1 MATVEELLRAAKKAD
16 AAGDTD
22 AARKL
27 MQLAKTGMGVGKP
40 SAADPAN
47 PLMPPRTS
55 PMGPAP
61 DMTPGATG
69 PMNTAKDMAAEPWAA
84 TKEYAS
90 GIMNPRESAVGK
102 SLAESGAYIPGISD
116 LSVGIMNA
124 GGAALS
130 GLHAAMAGGA
140 GAVADA
146 TGALGASEDSQQ
158 RLANDLMG
166 MAESTAGTMPLAT
179 TEVASA
185 RAALKA
191 DEKLN
196 SAAGAAKELGIT
208 PSLGMTGKTGGMAA
222 ATLEKVPFA
231 ADMVAK
237 DAARAVGEVE
247 GAFRKVISGGLSPSS
262 AGELLQK
269 GLVAFVE
276 KFQKRSSELYDN
288 VAKYIPQGKRVQ
300 LDKTRGTIT
309 AFQQHFAENPALA
322 KKLGLDKWNGVIAE
336 MQAPPKT
343 FGREFLEKNGVDPVT
358 VFGPAKEGGMSWA
371 ALSAF
376 RTEIGK
382 AIGQQTGELTD
393 VSMAR
398 LKQLYGALTAD
409 MEAAAKAA
417 GPKAYQAWTRA
428 NGFYKSGAKRME
440 RSLDSTIN
448 ATHPERAFE
457 AFDAL
462 TQADRST
469 ADIVRM
475 RQIKASLSRDDW
487 TQISESIAD
496 RLGKAKSG
504 AQNADGNV
512 FSPAT
517 FLTEWNKMS
526 PDARRI
532 LFDEP
537 VRIELEKIAKV
548 SEAVKAGQAERNFS
562 NTGTLVWAA
571 ALLKGFAVAPIST
584 TVAVTGTM
592 VSAKAMTSPIFLRAV
607 NRAMSGD
614 AKAIEA
620 MARGKGPYAEDAAL
634 LMRMA
639 ASETQMGGAANS
651 PEPPRAVI
659 NR

>member
-1 MATVEELLRAAKKAD
+1 MATVEELLRAAKNAD

-22 AARKL
+22 AARKFV
-27 MQLAKTGMGVGKP
+27 QLAKTGMGMGGKP
-40 SAADPAN
+40 SAADPSN
-47 PLMPPRTS
+47 PLLPPRTS

-69 PMNTAKDMAAEPWAA
+69 PLNTAKDMAAEPWAA
-84 TKEYAS
+84 TQEYAS
-90 GIMNPRESAVGK
+90 GILNPRGSALGK
-102 SLAESGAYIPGISD
+102 GIAESGAYIPGISD

-130 GLHAAMAGGA
+130 GLHAALAGGA

-179 TEVASA
+179 TESAAA

-191 DEKLN
+191 DGKIN
-196 SAAGAAKELGIT
+196 SAAGAAKDLGIT

-222 ATLEKVPFA
+222 AALEKVPFA
-231 ADMVAK
+231 AEMVAK
-237 DAARAVGEVE
+237 DATRAVGEVE

-269 GLVAFVE
+269 GLNGFVS
-276 KFQKRSSELYDN
+276 KFQERSNKLYDE
-288 VAKYIPQGKRVQ
+288 VAAHIPPGTRVDVSNMKGAVTEAKQ
-300 LDKTRGTIT
+300 Y
-309 AFQQHFAENPALA
+309 FAGNPELA
-322 KKLGLDKWNGVIAE
+322 SKLGLSGWDGVLAE
-336 MQAPPKT
+336 A
-343 FGREFLEKNGVDPVT
+343 EKNGI
-358 VFGPAKEGGMSWA
+358 SWQA
-371 ALSAF
+371 VRQLRSQ
-376 RTEIGK
+376 IGK
-382 AIGQQTGELTD
+382 AIGSNRGALADED
-393 VSMAR
+393 VGR
-398 LKQLYGALTAD
+398 LEQLYGALTSD

-417 GPKAYQAWTRA
+417 GPKAYQAWSRA
-428 NGFYKSGAKRME
+428 NGFYKSGAKRIE
-440 RSLDSTIN
+440 RSLDGTISAKN
-448 ATHPERAFE
+448 PERAFE

-469 ADIVRM
+469 ADIARM
-475 RQIKASLSRDDW
+475 RQIKSSLPRDDW

-526 PDARRI
+526 PDAKRI

-537 VRIELEKIAKV
+537 VRVELEKIAKV
-548 SEAVKAGQAERNFS
+548 SERVKAAGAERNMS
-562 NTGTLVWAA
+562 NTGTIVWAA
-571 ALLKGFAVAPIST
+571 AVLKAFSVAPVST
-584 TVAVTGTM
+584 TAGLGATM
-592 VSAKAMTSPIFLRAV
+592 IGSKAMTSPVFLRAV

-614 AKAIEA
+614 TKAIEA
-620 MARGKGPYAEDAAL
+620 MAKGRGPYAEDAAL
-634 LMRMA
+634 LMRMT
-639 ASETQMGGAANS
+639 ASEMQTGGAANS

>member
-1 MATVEELLRAAKKAD
+1 MATVEELLRAAKNAD
-16 AAGDTD
+16 AAGDTE

-27 MQLAKTGMGVGKP
+27 VQLAKTGMGQGKP
-40 SAADPAN
+40 SAADPSN

-69 PMNTAKDMAAEPWAA
+69 PLNTAKDMAAEPWAA
-84 TKEYAS
+84 TQEYAS
-90 GIMNPRESAVGK
+90 GILNPRGSALGK
-102 SLAESGAYIPGISD
+102 GIAESGAYIPGISD

-130 GLHAAMAGGA
+130 GLHAALAGGA

-179 TEVASA
+179 TESAAA

-191 DEKLN
+191 DGKIN
-196 SAAGAAKELGIT
+196 SAAGAAKDLGIT

-222 ATLEKVPFA
+222 AALEKVPFA
-231 ADMVAK
+231 AEMVAK
-237 DAARAVGEVE
+237 DATRAVGEVE

-269 GLVAFVE
+269 GLKGFVS
-276 KFQKRSSELYDN
+276 KFQERSNKLYDE
-288 VAKYIPQGKRVQ
+288 VAAQIPPGTRVDVSNMKGAVTEAKQ
-300 LDKTRGTIT
+300 Y
-309 AFQQHFAENPALA
+309 FAGNPELA
-322 KKLGLDKWNGVIAE
+322 SKLGLSRWDGVLAE
-336 MQAPPKT
+336 A
-343 FGREFLEKNGVDPVT
+343 EKNGI
-358 VFGPAKEGGMSWA
+358 SWQA
-371 ALSAF
+371 VRQLRSQ
-376 RTEIGK
+376 IGE
-382 AIGQQTGELTD
+382 AIGSNRGALADED
-393 VSMAR
+393 VGR
-398 LKQLYGALTAD
+398 LKQLYGALTSD

-417 GPKAYQAWTRA
+417 GPKAYQAWSRA
-428 NGFYKSGAKRME
+428 NGFYKSGAKRIE
-440 RSLDSTIN
+440 RSLDGTISAKN
-448 ATHPERAFE
+448 PERAFE

-469 ADIVRM
+469 ADIARM
-475 RQIKASLSRDDW
+475 RQIKSSLPRDDW

-526 PDARRI
+526 PEAKRI

-537 VRIELEKIAKV
+537 VRVELEKIAKV
-548 SEAVKAGQAERNFS
+548 SEKVKAAGAERNMS
-562 NTGTLVWAA
+562 NTGTITAQMALGAGLVTAPTTTAA
-571 ALLKGFAVAPIST
+571 AFGGAFI
-584 TVAVTGTM
+584 
-592 VSAKAMTSPIFLRAV
+592 SAKAMTSPVFLRAV

-614 AKAIEA
+614 MKAIEA
-620 MARGKGPYAEDAAL
+620 MAKGKGPYAEDAAL
-634 LMRMA
+634 LMRMT
-639 ASETQMGGAANS
+639 ASEMQTGGAANS

>member
-1 MATVEELLRAAKKAD
+1 MATVEELLRAAKNAD

-22 AARKL
+22 AARKFV
-27 MQLAKTGMGVGKP
+27 QLAKTGMGMGGKP
-40 SAADPAN
+40 SAADPSN
-47 PLMPPRTS
+47 PLLPPRTS

-69 PMNTAKDMAAEPWAA
+69 PLNTAKDMAAEPWAA
-84 TKEYAS
+84 TQEYAS
-90 GIMNPRESAVGK
+90 GILNPRGSALGK
-102 SLAESGAYIPGISD
+102 GIAESGAYIPGISD

-130 GLHAAMAGGA
+130 GLHAALAGGA

-179 TEVASA
+179 TESAAA

-191 DEKLN
+191 DGKIN
-196 SAAGAAKELGIT
+196 SAAGAAKDLGIT

-222 ATLEKVPFA
+222 AALEKVPFA
-231 ADMVAK
+231 AEMVAK
-237 DAARAVGEVE
+237 DATRAVGEVE

-269 GLVAFVE
+269 GLKGFVS
-276 KFQKRSSELYDN
+276 KFQERSNKLYDE
-288 VAKYIPQGKRVQ
+288 VAAQIPPGTRVDVSNMKGAVTEAKQ
-300 LDKTRGTIT
+300 Y
-309 AFQQHFAENPALA
+309 FAGNPELA
-322 KKLGLDKWNGVIAE
+322 SKLGLSGWDGVLAE
-336 MQAPPKT
+336 A
-343 FGREFLEKNGVDPVT
+343 EKNGI
-358 VFGPAKEGGMSWA
+358 SWQA
-371 ALSAF
+371 VRQLRSQ
-376 RTEIGK
+376 IGK
-382 AIGQQTGELTD
+382 AIGSNRGALADED
-393 VSMAR
+393 VGR
-398 LKQLYGALTAD
+398 LEQLYGALTSD

-417 GPKAYQAWTRA
+417 GPKAYQAWSRA
-428 NGFYKSGAKRME
+428 NGFYKSGAKRIE
-440 RSLDSTIN
+440 RSLDGTISAKN
-448 ATHPERAFE
+448 PERAFE

-469 ADIVRM
+469 ADIARM
-475 RQIKASLSRDDW
+475 RQIKSSLSRDDW
-487 TQISESIAD
+487 SQISESIAD

-504 AQNADGNV
+504 AQNAEGTV

-526 PDARRI
+526 PDAKRI

-537 VRIELEKIAKV
+537 VRVELEKIAKV
-548 SEAVKAGQAERNFS
+548 SERVKAAGAERNMS
-562 NTGTLVWAA
+562 NTGTIVWAA
-571 ALLKGFAVAPIST
+571 AVLKAFSVAPVST
-584 TVAVTGTM
+584 TAGLGATM
-592 VSAKAMTSPIFLRAV
+592 IGSKAMTSPVFLRAV

-614 AKAIEA
+614 TKAIEA
-620 MARGKGPYAEDAAL
+620 MAKGRGPYAEDAAL
-634 LMRMA
+634 LMRMT
-639 ASETQMGGAANS
+639 ASEMQTGGAANS

>member
-1 MATVEELLRAAKKAD
+1 MATIEELLRAAKNAD

-27 MQLAKTGMGVGKP
+27 VQLAKTGMGMGGKP
-40 SAADPAN
+40 SAADPSN
-47 PLMPPRTS
+47 PLLPPRTS

-69 PMNTAKDMAAEPWAA
+69 PLNTAKDMAAEPWAA
-84 TKEYAS
+84 TQEYAS
-90 GIMNPRESAVGK
+90 GILNPRGSALGK
-102 SLAESGAYIPGISD
+102 GIAESGAYIPGISD

-130 GLHAAMAGGA
+130 GLHAALAGGA

-179 TEVASA
+179 TESAAA

-191 DEKLN
+191 DGKIN
-196 SAAGAAKELGIT
+196 SAAGAAKDLGIT

-222 ATLEKVPFA
+222 AALEKVPFA
-231 ADMVAK
+231 AEMVAK
-237 DAARAVGEVE
+237 DATRAVGEVE

-269 GLVAFVE
+269 GLKGFVS
-276 KFQKRSSELYDN
+276 KFQERSNKLYDE
-288 VAKYIPQGKRVQ
+288 VAAHIPPGTRVDVSNMKGAVTEAKQ
-300 LDKTRGTIT
+300 Y
-309 AFQQHFAENPALA
+309 FAGNPELA
-322 KKLGLDKWNGVIAE
+322 SKLGLSGWDGVLAE
-336 MQAPPKT
+336 A
-343 FGREFLEKNGVDPVT
+343 EKNGI
-358 VFGPAKEGGMSWA
+358 SWQA
-371 ALSAF
+371 VRQLRSQ
-376 RTEIGK
+376 IGK
-382 AIGQQTGELTD
+382 AIGSNRGALADED
-393 VSMAR
+393 VGR
-398 LKQLYGALTAD
+398 LEQLYGALTSD

-417 GPKAYQAWTRA
+417 GPKAYQAWSRA
-428 NGFYKSGAKRME
+428 NGFYKSGAKRIE
-440 RSLDSTIN
+440 RSLDGTISAKN
-448 ATHPERAFE
+448 PERAFE

-469 ADIVRM
+469 ADIARM
-475 RQIKASLSRDDW
+475 RQIKSSLSRDDW
-487 TQISESIAD
+487 SQISESIAD

-504 AQNADGNV
+504 AQNAEGTV

-526 PDARRI
+526 PDAKRI

-537 VRIELEKIAKV
+537 VRVELEKIAKV
-548 SEAVKAGQAERNFS
+548 SERVKAAGAERNMS
-562 NTGTLVWAA
+562 NTGTIVWAA
-571 ALLKGFAVAPIST
+571 AVLKAFSVAPVST
-584 TVAVTGTM
+584 TAGLGATM
-592 VSAKAMTSPIFLRAV
+592 IGSKAMTSPVFLRAV

-614 AKAIEA
+614 TKAIEA
-620 MARGKGPYAEDAAL
+620 MAKGKGPYAEDAAL
-634 LMRMA
+634 LMRMT
-639 ASETQMGGAANS
+639 ASEMQTGGAANS

>member
-1 MATVEELLRAAKKAD
+1 MATVEELLRAAKNAD

-27 MQLAKTGMGVGKP
+27 VQLAKTGMGMGGKP
-40 SAADPAN
+40 SAADPSN
-47 PLMPPRTS
+47 PLLPPRTS

-69 PMNTAKDMAAEPWAA
+69 PLNTAKDMAAEPWAA
-84 TKEYAS
+84 TQEYAS
-90 GIMNPRESAVGK
+90 GILNPRGSALGK
-102 SLAESGAYIPGISD
+102 GIAESGAYIPGISD

-130 GLHAAMAGGA
+130 GLHAALAGGA

-179 TEVASA
+179 TESAAA

-191 DEKLN
+191 DGKIN
-196 SAAGAAKELGIT
+196 SAAGAAKDLGIT

-222 ATLEKVPFA
+222 AALEKVPFA
-231 ADMVAK
+231 AEMVAK
-237 DAARAVGEVE
+237 DATRAVGEVE

-269 GLVAFVE
+269 GLKGFVS
-276 KFQKRSSELYDN
+276 KFQERSNKLYDE
-288 VAKYIPQGKRVQ
+288 VAAQIPPGTRVDVSNMKGAVTEAKQ
-300 LDKTRGTIT
+300 Y
-309 AFQQHFAENPALA
+309 FAGNPELA
-322 KKLGLDKWNGVIAE
+322 SKLGLSRWDGVLAE
-336 MQAPPKT
+336 A
-343 FGREFLEKNGVDPVT
+343 EKNGI
-358 VFGPAKEGGMSWA
+358 SWQA
-371 ALSAF
+371 VRQLRSQ
-376 RTEIGK
+376 IGE
-382 AIGQQTGELTD
+382 AIGSNRGALADED
-393 VSMAR
+393 VGR
-398 LKQLYGALTAD
+398 LKQLYGALTSD

-417 GPKAYQAWTRA
+417 GPKAYQAWSRA
-428 NGFYKSGAKRME
+428 NGFYKSGAKRIE
-440 RSLDSTIN
+440 RSLDGTISAKN
-448 ATHPERAFE
+448 PERAFE

-469 ADIVRM
+469 ADIARM
-475 RQIKASLSRDDW
+475 RQIKSSLPRDDW

-526 PDARRI
+526 PEAKRI

-537 VRIELEKIAKV
+537 VRVELEKIAKV
-548 SEAVKAGQAERNFS
+548 SEKVKAAGAERNMS
-562 NTGTLVWAA
+562 NTGTITAQMALGAGLVTAPTTTAA
-571 ALLKGFAVAPIST
+571 AFGGAFI
-584 TVAVTGTM
+584 
-592 VSAKAMTSPIFLRAV
+592 SAKAMTSPVFLRAV

-614 AKAIEA
+614 MKAIEA
-620 MARGKGPYAEDAAL
+620 MAKGKGPYAEDAAL
-634 LMRMA
+634 LMRMT
-639 ASETQMGGAANS
+639 ASEMQTGGAANS

>member
-1 MATVEELLRAAKKAD
+1 MATVEELLRAAKNAD

-27 MQLAKTGMGVGKP
+27 VQLAKTGMGMGGKP
-40 SAADPAN
+40 SAADPSN
-47 PLMPPRTS
+47 PLLPPRTS

-69 PMNTAKDMAAEPWAA
+69 PLNTAKDMAAEPWAA
-84 TKEYAS
+84 TQEYAS
-90 GIMNPRESAVGK
+90 GILNPRGSALGK
-102 SLAESGAYIPGISD
+102 GIAESGAYIPGISD

-130 GLHAAMAGGA
+130 GLHAALAGGA

-179 TEVASA
+179 TESAAA

-191 DEKLN
+191 DGKIN
-196 SAAGAAKELGIT
+196 SAAGAAKDLGIT

-222 ATLEKVPFA
+222 AALEKVPFA
-231 ADMVAK
+231 AEMVAK

-269 GLVAFVE
+269 GLKGFVS
-276 KFQKRSSELYDN
+276 KFQERSNKLYDE
-288 VAKYIPQGKRVQ
+288 VAAQIPPGTRVDVSNMKGAVTEAKQ
-300 LDKTRGTIT
+300 Y
-309 AFQQHFAENPALA
+309 FAGNPELA
-322 KKLGLDKWNGVIAE
+322 SKLGLSRWDGVLAE
-336 MQAPPKT
+336 A
-343 FGREFLEKNGVDPVT
+343 EKNGI
-358 VFGPAKEGGMSWA
+358 SWQA
-371 ALSAF
+371 VRQLRSQ
-376 RTEIGK
+376 IGE
-382 AIGQQTGELTD
+382 AIGSNRGALADED
-393 VSMAR
+393 VGR
-398 LKQLYGALTAD
+398 LKQLYGALTSD

-417 GPKAYQAWTRA
+417 GPKAYQAWSRA
-428 NGFYKSGAKRME
+428 NGFYKSGAKRIE
-440 RSLDSTIN
+440 RSLDGTISAKN
-448 ATHPERAFE
+448 PERAFE

-469 ADIVRM
+469 ADIARM
-475 RQIKASLSRDDW
+475 RQIKSSLSRDDW
-487 TQISESIAD
+487 SQISESIAD

-504 AQNADGNV
+504 AQNAEGTV

-526 PDARRI
+526 PDAKRI

-537 VRIELEKIAKV
+537 VRVELEKIAKV
-548 SEAVKAGQAERNFS
+548 SERVKAAGAERNMS
-562 NTGTLVWAA
+562 NTGTIVWAA
-571 ALLKGFAVAPIST
+571 AVLKAFSVAPVST
-584 TVAVTGTM
+584 TAGLGATM
-592 VSAKAMTSPIFLRAV
+592 IGSKAMTSPVFLRAV

-614 AKAIEA
+614 TKAIEA
-620 MARGKGPYAEDAAL
+620 MAKGKGPYAEDAAL
-634 LMRMA
+634 LMRMT
-639 ASETQMGGAANS
+639 ASEMQTGGAANS

>member
-16 AAGDTD
+16 AAGDTE

-27 MQLAKTGMGVGKP
+27 VQLAKTGMGMGGKP
-40 SAADPAN
+40 SAADPSN

-69 PMNTAKDMAAEPWAA
+69 PLNTAKDMAAEPWAA

-90 GIMNPRESAVGK
+90 GVMNPRESAVGK
-102 SLAESGAYIPGISD
+102 SIAESGAYIPGISD
-116 LSVGIMNA
+116 LSVGIINA

-130 GLHAAMAGGA
+130 GLHAALAGGA
-140 GAVADA
+140 GAIGDA

-179 TEVASA
+179 TESA
-185 RAALKA
+185 AAGAALKA
-191 DEKLN
+191 DRKMN
-196 SAAGAAKELGIT
+196 SAAGAAKDLGIT
-208 PSLGMTGKTGGMAA
+208 PSLGMTGKTGAMTA

-269 GLVAFVE
+269 GLTAFVG
-276 KFQKRSSELYDN
+276 KFKERSNKLYDE
-288 VAKYIPQGKRVQ
+288 VAAQIPPGTRV
-300 LDKTRGTIT
+300 DVSNMRT
-309 AFQQHFAENPALA
+309 AVDEAKQYFSGNPELA
-322 KKLGLDKWNGVIAE
+322 QKLGLTKWDGVIAE
-336 MQAPPKT
+336 AQ
-343 FGREFLEKNGVDPVT
+343 KNGITWQAVRQLR
-358 VFGPAKEGGMSWA
+358 SQ
-371 ALSAF
+371 
-376 RTEIGK
+376 IGE
-382 AIGQQTGELTD
+382 AIGSNRGALVDED
-393 VSMAR
+393 IGR
-398 LKQLYGALTAD
+398 LKQLYGALTTD

-417 GPKAYQAWTRA
+417 GPKAYQAWSRA
-428 NGFYKSGAKRME
+428 NGFYKSGSKRIE
-440 RSLDSTIN
+440 RSLDATISAKN
-448 ATHPERAFE
+448 PERAFE

-469 ADIVRM
+469 ADITRM
-475 RQIKASLSRDDW
+475 RQIKSSLSRDDW
-487 TQISESIAD
+487 TQVSESIAD
-496 RLGKAKSG
+496 RLGKAKAG
-504 AQNADGNV
+504 GQNADGNV

-526 PDARRI
+526 PEARNI

-537 VRIELEKIAKV
+537 VRTELEKIAKV
-548 SEAVKAGQAERNFS
+548 AERVKAGNMERNSS
-562 NTGTLVWAA
+562 NTGTITTAMALGA
-571 ALLKGFAVAPIST
+571 ALITAPAK
-584 TVAVTGTM
+584 TVLGVTGAAI
-592 VSAKAMTSPIFLRAV
+592 SAKAMTSPIFLRAV

-614 AKAIEA
+614 TKAIEA
-620 MARGKGPYAEDAAL
+620 MAKGKGPYAEDAAL

-639 ASETQMGGAANS
+639 ASEAQMGGAANS

>member
-1 MATVEELLRAAKKAD
+1 MATVEELLRAAKNAD
-16 AAGDTD
+16 AAGDTE

-27 MQLAKTGMGVGKP
+27 VQLAKTGMGMGGKP
-40 SAADPAN
+40 SAADPSN
-47 PLMPPRTS
+47 PLLPPRTS

-69 PMNTAKDMAAEPWAA
+69 PLNTAKDMAAEPWAA
-84 TKEYAS
+84 TQEYAS

-102 SLAESGAYIPGISD
+102 RIAESGAYIPGISD

-130 GLHAAMAGGA
+130 GLHTALAGGA
-140 GAVADA
+140 GAIADA
-146 TGALGASEDSQQ
+146 TGVLGASEDSQQ

-179 TEVASA
+179 TESAAASA
-185 RAALKA
+185 AIKA
-191 DEKLN
+191 DRKIN
-196 SAAGAAKELGIT
+196 SAAGAAKDLGIT
-208 PSLGMTGKTGGMAA
+208 PSLGMTGKTGGMVAA
-222 ATLEKVPFA
+222 SLEKVPFSA
-231 ADMVAK
+231 EMVAK

-269 GLVAFVE
+269 GLKGFVS
-276 KFQKRSSELYDN
+276 KFQERSNKLYDE
-288 VAKYIPQGKRVQ
+288 VAAQIPPGMRVDVSNMKGAVTEAKKY
-300 LDKTRGTIT
+300 
-309 AFQQHFAENPALA
+309 FAGNPELA
-322 KKLGLDKWNGVIAE
+322 NKLGLSRWDGVLAE
-336 MQAPPKT
+336 A
-343 FGREFLEKNGVDPVT
+343 EKNGI
-358 VFGPAKEGGMSWA
+358 SWQA
-371 ALSAF
+371 VRQLRSQ
-376 RTEIGK
+376 IGE
-382 AIGQQTGELTD
+382 AIGSNRGALADED
-393 VSMAR
+393 VGR
-398 LKQLYGALTAD
+398 LKQLYGALTSD

-417 GPKAYQAWTRA
+417 GPKAYQAWSRA
-428 NGFYKSGAKRME
+428 NGFYKSGAKRIE
-440 RSLDSTIN
+440 RSLDGTITAKN
-448 ATHPERAFE
+448 PERAFE

-469 ADIVRM
+469 ADIARM
-475 RQIKASLSRDDW
+475 RQIKSSLSRDDW

-504 AQNADGNV
+504 AQNAEGTV

-526 PDARRI
+526 PDAKRI

-537 VRIELEKIAKV
+537 VRVELEKIAKV
-548 SEAVKAGQAERNFS
+548 SERVKAAGAERNMS
-562 NTGTLVWAA
+562 NTGTIVWAA
-571 ALLKGFAVAPIST
+571 AVLKAFSVAPVST
-584 TVAVTGTM
+584 TAGLGATM
-592 VSAKAMTSPIFLRAV
+592 IGSKAMTSPVFLRAV

-614 AKAIEA
+614 TKAIEA
-620 MARGKGPYAEDAAL
+620 MAKGKGPYAEDAAL
-634 LMRMA
+634 LMRMT
-639 ASETQMGGAANS
+639 ASEMQTGGAANS